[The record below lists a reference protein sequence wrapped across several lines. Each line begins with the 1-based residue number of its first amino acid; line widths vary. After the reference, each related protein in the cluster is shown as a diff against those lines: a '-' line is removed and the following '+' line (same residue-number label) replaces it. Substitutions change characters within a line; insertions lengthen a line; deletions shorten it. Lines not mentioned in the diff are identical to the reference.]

1 MSKKQRRRIEELERE
16 VDELG
21 ELVDELGELVDI
33 LEARPETTYI
43 YQPAQPSGCPEP
55 SVCPWY
61 PRDAPAH
68 PPAHPPASPF
78 TLTSSQDADGSVNIS
93 VSYK

>member
-1 MSKKQRRRIEELERE
+1 MSKKQKRRIEELERE
-16 VDELG
+16 VDELE
-21 ELVDELGELVDI
+21 ELVDM

-68 PPAHPPASPF
+68 PPAYPPPSPF
-78 TLTSSQDADGSVNIS
+78 TLTSSQDADCSINIS

>member
-1 MSKKQRRRIEELERE
+1 MSKKQKRRIEELERE
-16 VDELG
+16 VDELE
-21 ELVDELGELVDI
+21 ELVDM
-33 LEARPETTYI
+33 LEARPDTTYI